1 MTRRRLVVAGVYAVI
16 IVGGW
21 VLGHWASQWSI
32 MDLRSSDEGNVRQMV
47 LVVSALFVVTAAL
60 PFVPG
65 AEIGFALIAIF
76 GSRIIP
82 LVYVC
87 MLSALI
93 VAYCIGRFVPLNV
106 LASIFGFVGMERSG
120 RMVGLFARMSPD
132 DRLRAMV
139 ERSPSRWIPFL
150 IRHRYLA
157 LAIALNVPGNTLLGG
172 GGGLSLAAGMSGLFS
187 FGRTMLTF
195 ALAVAPVPF
204 VILMIGYQP

>member
-1 MTRRRLVVAGVYAVI
+1 MTRRRLAVAGVYAVI

-32 MDLRSSDEGNVRQMV
+32 MDLRSSDEGNMRQMV
-47 LVVSALFVVTAAL
+47 LVVSALFVVTSAL

-187 FGRTMLTF
+187 FARTMLTF